1 MSCSVLLR
9 PCSATQPSPG
19 RRHRL
24 PGSSLACSFAAL
36 LLGLL
41 LSGAV
46 LWLVRRLRRGAT
58 RAADPCRFRLVS
70 WSHTR
75 AGSLRVQ
82 HVARCVPRAVHAAH
96 VRAQCHANGHT
107 RVGVSGWVS
116 RLGHSRHVSAHAHGH
131 PPTREQRHRGRAE
144 HRTPRAG
151 RVADQLAVYACAR
164 ACPEGDIRARVRAC
178 LVCVCPCRHST
189 LTAEPQH
196 RHEPMTT
203 GAATGSSVAQWK
215 SAEDGW
221 PPKRP
226 AGVRVASTPLRS

>member
-24 PGSSLACSFAAL
+24 PGSSLACSFTAL

-70 WSHTR
+70 RSHTR

-82 HVARCVPRAVHAAH
+82 HVARCGPRAVHAAH

-107 RVGVSGWVS
+107 RVGGCRARAYVCSCLFSCCTVGVHGARS
-116 RLGHSRHVSAHAHGH
+116 RACVCVATR
-131 PPTREQRHRGRAE
+131 PPARPPARSPARAVC
-144 HRTPRAG
+144 PCQPLILY
-151 RVADQLAVYACAR
+151 D
-164 ACPEGDIRARVRAC
+164 ACPER
-178 LVCVCPCRHST
+178 RHSC
-189 LTAEPQH
+189 
-196 RHEPMTT
+196 R
-203 GAATGSSVAQWK
+203 
-215 SAEDGW
+215 
-221 PPKRP
+221 R
-226 AGVRVASTPLRS
+226 